1 MPDSRKSDRFALNVL
16 LIAALCLS
24 LCVIT
29 FAVIYSA
36 DSVQGNM
43 FQTGTVDIDITDITD
58 EAFNRFEPGMTVT
71 KSFTVTNRS
80 TCDVYYKVYLTGVG
94 ETDLTGK
101 LADIL
106 DVCILDGNTVLF
118 SGKAGKLTRNV
129 AAFGGTNN
137 GVLKIKD
144 TRDLTIEFHYPESA
158 GNAGQAEKLSFRLCA
173 EATQTKNNRGK
184 EF

>member
-1 MPDSRKSDRFALNVL
+1 
-16 LIAALCLS
+16 
-24 LCVIT
+24 
-29 FAVIYSA
+29 
-36 DSVQGNM
+36 
-43 FQTGTVDIDITDITD
+43 
-58 EAFNRFEPGMTVT
+58 MTVT

-173 EATQTKNNRGK
+173 EATQTKNNPGK